1 MLTDIHRL
9 LTSIH
14 SVLPSILLY
23 LWICWMYLVAFFIF
37 LFWIIH
43 LTKHAD
49 QFWLL
54 QAELFRRFKEK
65 NPDCKIGMRMFEML
79 KPFFC
84 RRLKDRYTYYYEYH
98 VPISYLKDALNYMRS
113 QALGCMVQV
122 ATVYAISVPEAITL
136 VGAAWL
142 HITRSKVWHNCGSLF
157 CVQSQQ
163 MQFFIKGNAWWE
175 PVRHV
180 EWGS

>member
-1 MLTDIHRL
+1 MKIRTVFMLTDIHRL

-54 QAELFRRFKEK
+54 QAELFCRFKEK

-84 RRLKDRYTYYYEYH
+84 RRLKDRYTCCYEYH
-98 VPISYLKDALNYMRS
+98 VQISFLKDALNHMRS
-113 QALGCMVQV
+113 QDFG
-122 ATVYAISVPEAITL
+122 
-136 VGAAWL
+136 L
-142 HITRSKVWHNCGSLF
+142 HGTSCNCVCSIYGGGDNIGRGFLASHHTF
-157 CVQSQQ
+157 
-163 MQFFIKGNAWWE
+163 KG
-175 PVRHV
+175 VT
-180 EWGS
+180 